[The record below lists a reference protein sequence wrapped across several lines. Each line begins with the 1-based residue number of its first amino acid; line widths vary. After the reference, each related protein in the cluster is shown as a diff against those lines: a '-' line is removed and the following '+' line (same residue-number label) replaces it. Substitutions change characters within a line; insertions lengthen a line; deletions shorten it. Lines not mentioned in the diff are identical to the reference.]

1 MKRLE
6 PIREPAGTGSF
17 CGALGA
23 KCACP
28 PLPGRF
34 SDRQLVVACLFAI
47 CSSALAGDSA
57 LTQIKGKVTDVAAGI
72 AKIEISSDATP
83 RVGDQVEFF
92 FTVPELSERAKAGS
106 GVVAEVHGKTVA
118 VKLSGK
124 PTIRKDGEAIVFS
137 KTPVQQER
145 PFTVGGPRSIT
156 IGGASPDVPRTI
168 IVGGDS
174 PPAAP
179 KPKTEGSTAFISTV
193 DFDGKVLDGNK
204 PIADLAM
211 QMDENNLKILHVT
224 VDGLTFDQLGLERS
238 QPRHARHRPFSLA
251 RVGRF
256 RECH

>member
-1 MKRLE
+1 MILR
-6 PIREPAGTGSF
+6 
-17 CGALGA
+17 
-23 KCACP
+23 
-28 PLPGRF
+28 
-34 SDRQLVVACLFAI
+34 
-47 CSSALAGDSA
+47 

-238 QPRHARHRPFSLA
+238 QPAPRSSSSIFPCSRRAIPRMPLIRRAAGQLSTLIHGVSRRRALTICSAH
-251 RVGRF
+251 
-256 RECH
+256 